1 MQSYTIPS
9 ANQSSWLIQT
19 PQMEAWR
26 ILVSCSFPVT
36 PGHRDMLRYAR
47 ALLSLCA
54 GTGQSCVRRQVQA
67 MQVLSRCV
75 VVYAP
80 TWLMSEV
87 AWCQNNA
94 GCSAS
99 IWDIASRHKRPSGL
113 TWKAMCFCMPCAKKI
128 FNVPTAC
135 FFRCNMLFQGRVSVG
150 ESSYIKTP
158 FCKMPVGQL
167 CCRK

>member
-1 MQSYTIPS
+1 MQSYTILS
-9 ANQSSWLIQT
+9 ANQSSSQIQP
-19 PQMEAWR
+19 PQIEAWR
-26 ILVSCSFPVT
+26 IPVT
-36 PGHRDMLRYAR
+36 CSLPHTPRRWDMLRYAR
-47 ALLSLCA
+47 ALLSLSA
-54 GTGQSCVRRQVQA
+54 GTGQPCVRRQVQA
-67 MQVLSRCV
+67 MQVPSRCV
-75 VVYAP
+75 VVFAP

-99 IWDIASRHKRPSGL
+99 IWDVASRHQRSSGL

-150 ESSYIKTP
+150 ESSHIKTL